1 MSITLNRSVQKQ
13 QNNVRTFTLSFAV
26 EANTTTVL
34 LVATRS
40 AFTTPAGYT
49 LVYTETVPNYSSQYL
64 HFLVKKNE
72 TATTESVTLTQASS
86 GRMYSIAFVLSGV
99 ERASHEAGYNNNLT
113 TSSSLS
119 VTLTKPS
126 AHAACIWGLSTAY
139 ASGSSDGIYEIN
151 PSNDVTMVTSDS
163 DYHNQIRLVGIFDDG
178 TGAQSHTVT
187 NAYNNSR
194 GYAIDAIVLHP
205 ILPTQ
210 YLIEDGGQLYTVENG
225 ALVAISGTFNAELF
239 ELEGFDSLTGVGAL
253 LETLTAPTVYA
264 WRDSEQPTLL
274 ASVEAVPYPQNIETA
289 SVNLVTN
296 EITSVDEINISYTGA
311 PLFAVN
317 IDGEG
322 WIMYNG
328 SAWVSAGDTGGM
340 TVATLTGITE
350 QQWNDLFTA
359 ATTLKVRATLTDEND
374 TISEFQMIFLTL

>member
-1 MSITLNRSVQKQ
+1 MSIVLKRSTQN
-13 QNNVRTFTLSFAV
+13 QNNNVTTLSLSFAV
-26 EANTTTVL
+26 EADTYTVL
-34 LVATRS
+34 FVASRS
-40 AFTTPAGYT
+40 SFTTPSGYT
-49 LVYTETVPNYSSQYL
+49 LVYSEKLSNYEQWIHYL
-64 HFLVKKNE
+64 TKKNT
-72 TATTESVTLTQASS
+72 TAGTESLSLRQASS
-86 GRMYSIAFVLSGV
+86 GRFYAIAMVIEGVSSITHEQGFNESFVCNG
-99 ERASHEAGYNNNLT
+99 
-113 TSSSLS
+113 SLS
-119 VTLTKPS
+119 KALVKPAANVACVWGITTAS
-126 AHAACIWGLSTAY
+126 ASANAGGKYELS
-139 ASGSSDGIYEIN
+139 
-151 PSNDVTMVTSDS
+151 PSNDVTMVTSDAS
-163 DYHNQIRLVGIFDDG
+163 YTNQIRLVGIFDDG
-178 TGAQSHTVT
+178 SGALSHTIT
-187 NAYNNSR
+187 QGYTQSRAYV
-194 GYAIDAIVLHP
+194 IDALVLHP

-264 WRDSEQPTLL
+264 WRDSEQPTLH

-311 PLFAVN
+311 PLFTVN

-328 SAWVSAGDTGGM
+328 SSWVSAGDTGGM

-374 TISEFQMIFLTL
+374 TISDFQMIFLTL